1 MNIAILS
8 CKNIKDESCIG
19 CHRCLTAVDK
29 REGAFERYKDRDDI
43 KLKAILHCG
52 GCPGAG
58 AVNRL
63 ANLKTWIAPM
73 GDNIDAIHIGSCLL
87 KFCPHKDII
96 IERIKE
102 KAGVEVIEGSHY
114 YAPPTIFGS

>member
-8 CKNIKDESCIG
+8 CKNIKDESCFG

-29 REGAFERYKDRDDI
+29 KEGEFERYKDNGDM

-52 GCPGAG
+52 GCPGVG
-58 AVNRL
+58 AINRL

-73 GDNIDAIHIGSCLL
+73 GDTIDAIHIGTCLM
-87 KFCPHKDII
+87 KYCPHKDVIL
-96 IERIKE
+96 ERVKE
-102 KAGVEVIEGSHY
+102 KAGVDVIEGSHY
-114 YAPPTIFGS
+114 YAPPKIFGS

>member
-1 MNIAILS
+1 MNVAILS
-8 CKNIKDESCIG
+8 CKNIKDESCFG

-29 REGAFERYKDRDDI
+29 KEGEFERYKDDEDM

-58 AVNRL
+58 VVNRM

-73 GDNIDAIHIGSCLL
+73 GDSIDAIHVGTCIM
-87 KFCPHKDII
+87 KYCPHKDVIL
-96 IERIKE
+96 ERVKE
-102 KAGVEVIEGSHY
+102 KAGVDVVEGSHY